1 MKRILLIFALML
13 SIIPSLSFG
22 ASDNVYVIEI
32 SGEVNPG
39 MLNYVRENIEDAN
52 NKNADLILFEVDTLG
67 GRIDSAEKISQEILK
82 SKVKTASYVNTKAES
97 AGVLLSISANSL
109 YMAPASTI
117 GSAEPIPNTEKTLS
131 YWKSLL
137 ETTAEKRGRDPK
149 LVAAMADSSIEIDNL
164 VVKDKL
170 LNLTTNKAKELNF
183 SDGTMNSRQEIY
195 EDLGLSAVNEIITVR
210 KLSDNIIGFISSS
223 LISQLLLTLGFV
235 GLVVEVITP
244 GFGFGGFLS
253 IVGFSLF
260 FAGSII
266 SGSTTSF
273 AIIVFLLGIILML
286 LVILKG

>member
-1 MKRILLIFALML
+1 MKRILLLFTLML

-137 ETTAEKRGRDPK
+137 ETTAEKRGSYPK

-164 VVKDKL
+164 VGKDKL
-170 LNLTTNKAKELNF
+170 LNLTTNKAKELNCDVF
-183 SDGTMNSRQEIY
+183 IEDNPQNSLEIAESGIKVLLMDTNY
-195 EDLGLSAVNEIITVR
+195 NKTLSH
-210 KLSDNIIGFISSS
+210 KNIIRVQNWNDIKLHIDKMSK
-223 LISQLLLTLGFV
+223 Q
-235 GLVVEVITP
+235 
-244 GFGFGGFLS
+244 
-253 IVGFSLF
+253 
-260 FAGSII
+260 
-266 SGSTTSF
+266 
-273 AIIVFLLGIILML
+273 
-286 LVILKG
+286 

>member
-164 VVKDKL
+164 VGKKIDD
-170 LNLTTNKAKELNF
+170 NF
-183 SDGTMNSRQEIY
+183 
-195 EDLGLSAVNEIITVR
+195 
-210 KLSDNIIGFISSS
+210 
-223 LISQLLLTLGFV
+223 
-235 GLVVEVITP
+235 
-244 GFGFGGFLS
+244 
-253 IVGFSLF
+253 
-260 FAGSII
+260 
-266 SGSTTSF
+266 
-273 AIIVFLLGIILML
+273 
-286 LVILKG
+286 

>member
-82 SKVKTASYVNTKAES
+82 SKVKTVSYVYTKAES

-131 YWKSLL
+131 
-137 ETTAEKRGRDPK
+137 
-149 LVAAMADSSIEIDNL
+149 
-164 VVKDKL
+164 
-170 LNLTTNKAKELNF
+170 
-183 SDGTMNSRQEIY
+183 
-195 EDLGLSAVNEIITVR
+195 
-210 KLSDNIIGFISSS
+210 
-223 LISQLLLTLGFV
+223 
-235 GLVVEVITP
+235 
-244 GFGFGGFLS
+244 
-253 IVGFSLF
+253 
-260 FAGSII
+260 
-266 SGSTTSF
+266 
-273 AIIVFLLGIILML
+273 
-286 LVILKG
+286 